1 MFEFDKLCRE
11 YENLSDEKRLEM
23 LTDLAGV
30 IIPAIEDEDGGIPAF
45 YLLVSAACAAD
56 GKLDED
62 EFVLFRDSTGLDLDY
77 DEAAETI
84 RQIRGKD
91 LLEEADELVDSF
103 ENTAEDI
110 KTAMVSY
117 CLCLCSADRRI
128 SLKERSFI
136 RKLIKD

>member
-30 IIPAIEDEDGGIPAF
+30 IIPAIEDEDGGIPSF

-56 GKLDED
+56 GKLDEE
-62 EFVLFRDSTGLDLDY
+62 EFALFQESTGLDLDY
-77 DEAAETI
+77 EEAAETI

-91 LLEEADELVDSF
+91 LTDEADELVDSF
-103 ENTAEDI
+103 ENTDEYI
-110 KTAMVSY
+110 KTAMVSF

-128 SLKERSFI
+128 GLKERSFI